1 MQQLRLSEFLY
12 CTAALPQQHQI
23 APLTHCSLTL
33 SLLLRL
39 PQASVLEVLQNLSL
53 SADVMTWTITK
64 AIEESRAQA
73 TEECELDDSEE
84 DRCSSTSAAASLH
97 AADDDH
103 RGGHVGRVAGAGR
116 TIYSTRM
123 VQLVKQCLQLMCTLP
138 GLRVPI
144 EFVQVRSLLSVL
156 RCLCELVQVL
166 SMQWRCVPSITFSIS
181 LMW

>member
-1 MQQLRLSEFLY
+1 
-12 CTAALPQQHQI
+12 
-23 APLTHCSLTL
+23 
-33 SLLLRL
+33 
-39 PQASVLEVLQNLSL
+39 VLEVLQNLSL

-84 DRCSSTSAAASLH
+84 DQFSSDAAAALH
-97 AADDDH
+97 AADDDQ

-144 EFVQVRSLLSVL
+144 EFVQVRIL
-156 RCLCELVQVL
+156 R
-166 SMQWRCVPSITFSIS
+166 
-181 LMW
+181 